1 MGSANTGILEPI
13 SSKKLELSCL
23 VCMRSERKA
32 SEVRQPGQWQHRSS
46 QPLLTVLHILPAALM
61 QFMGDQPKPRS
72 TDELALLYELLKVRT
87 VCQP

>member
-1 MGSANTGILEPI
+1 M
-13 SSKKLELSCL
+13 
-23 VCMRSERKA
+23 SEIRW
-32 SEVRQPGQWQHRSS
+32 PGQWQHRSG
-46 QPLLTVLHILPAALM
+46 QALLTILLHILPAALM